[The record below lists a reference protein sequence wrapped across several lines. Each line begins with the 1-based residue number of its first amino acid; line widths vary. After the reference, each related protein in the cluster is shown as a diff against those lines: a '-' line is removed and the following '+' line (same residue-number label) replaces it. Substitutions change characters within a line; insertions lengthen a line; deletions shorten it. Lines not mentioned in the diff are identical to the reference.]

1 MIRFPFILIIL
12 FYSCTN
18 STILQ
23 CGDLL
28 SLYAEKPVEL
38 EFLECSKEKGQV
50 ILRSKYRVSGKDS
63 KKIEQVLISKYGL
76 GKLKFNCC
84 GWESEKYGQ
93 INPSKIKAINPN
105 FSILITMYG
114 NAEKKDKNN
123 TIYIE
128 KNRNKIPYFY
138 VIVEIV
144 EV

>member
-1 MIRFPFILIIL
+1 MIRLSFILIIL
-12 FYSCTN
+12 FYSCSN

-28 SLYAEKPVEL
+28 TLYAEKPIEL
-38 EFLECSKEKGQV
+38 EFLECSTEKGQV
-50 ILRSKYRVSGKDS
+50 IMRSKYRVLGKDS
-63 KKIEQVLISKYGL
+63 KKIEQILISKYGL

-84 GWESEKYGQ
+84 GWESQKYGE
-93 INPSKIKAINPN
+93 INSSMIKEINPN

-123 TIYIE
+123 TIHIE
-128 KNRNKIPYFY
+128 KDRNEIPYFY